1 MQSPVTLEPTKTAPL
16 HEAVPSSSSDSSGG
30 AVPSQTRRTRAL
42 PVLKGPPG
50 HEHLPHLAQP
60 APEDDVRNR
69 AKVPVPGAVQRA
81 ARGVAEALFAYEV
94 HEAYEA
100 YGEGAEKARFDW
112 LEEDFTAFY
121 GHSQGRARLV
131 LSVALLALA
140 WIAPLFVFRFGPLWR
155 LPVALRTEALE
166 RIESSPLA
174 PTALAAKAI
183 LCILWF
189 EHPET
194 MRETSTEPTCLGA
207 PGVSAPDDERDE
219 EVAA

>member
-1 MQSPVTLEPTKTAPL
+1 MQTSATLEPTKTALL
-16 HEAVPSSSSDSSGG
+16 HEAGPRSR
-30 AVPSQTRRTRAL
+30 ARAL
-42 PVLKGPPG
+42 PILTGPPG

-69 AKVPVPGAVQRA
+69 PKVPVPGAVQRA
-81 ARGVAEALFAYEV
+81 ARGVAEALFAYE
-94 HEAYEA
+94 
-100 YGEGAEKARFDW
+100 EGAEKARFDW

-131 LSVALLALA
+131 LSLALLALA

-207 PGVSAPDDERDE
+207 PGVNAPTDEGEGEGD